1 MQSTKTVDQYIR
13 SQKQWSNELV
23 KLRATLLSTGLKEEI
38 KWGAPVYTFEGK
50 NITGIAAFK
59 PYVGLWFHQGAL
71 LKDTRKKLV
80 NAQEGKT
87 KALRQWRF
95 TSLSEIDSKLIQ
107 SYVKEAV
114 QNAKAGKEIKPE
126 RDKPI
131 VIPKEL
137 SSHFK
142 KSPASLKAFRAL
154 TKGKQREYTEYITEA
169 AKPET
174 KARRI
179 DKILPMILS
188 GIGLN
193 DKYK

>member
-1 MQSTKTVDQYIR
+1 MESHKSVEEYLLKK
-13 SQKQWSNELV
+13 KQWINELTT
-23 KLRATLLSTGLKEEI
+23 LRKMLLSTGMKEEI
-38 KWGAPVYTFEGK
+38 KWGVPVYGYDGK
-50 NITGIAAFK
+50 NVAGIAAFK
-59 PYVGLWFHQGAL
+59 SYVGLWFYQGAL
-71 LKDTRKKLV
+71 LKDVKKKLV

-95 TSLSEIDSKLIQ
+95 TSTKEIDEKLVK
-107 SYVKEAV
+107 SYLKEAI
-114 QNAKAGKEIKPE
+114 QNTKAGKEIKPD

-137 SSHFK
+137 AAHFK
-142 KSPASLKAFRAL
+142 NKPSALKAFKAL
-154 TKGKQREYTEYITEA
+154 SKGKQREYAEHIEEA

-179 DKILPMILS
+179 EKILPMITN
-188 GIGLN
+188 GVGLH